1 MSEVTMLPVD
11 SQTQGMK
18 VLEVLDDAVED
29 GTITIQDAAMVY
41 KTSSGKVK
49 VQQTRGPTVGKGL
62 VRGAL
67 LGTLV
72 GAMAGPIGW
81 AAVGGGV
88 LGGMWGKLRDKGVS
102 DNLMKKVGRL
112 LDANRAVVFIL
123 ADESSTA
130 AIEAVLGY
138 GEIEHY
144 PLPKEAQAML
154 EEAA

>member
-1 MSEVTMLPVD
+1 
-11 SQTQGMK
+11 
-18 VLEVLDDAVED
+18 
-29 GTITIQDAAMVY
+29 
-41 KTSSGKVK
+41 VK

-123 ADESSTA
+123 ADESSMA